1 MNPTNTPDDAGRG
14 APDGAGDRATPPGS
28 ESAPIAG
35 RRMRALARAIVRG
48 RLWIALAWA
57 VAAVVLAPFARQAG
71 DALDVAGNR
80 TGESAAAEVERKL
93 GSDFASPFARYALLV
108 ITGIP
113 SPDSADGR
121 AVLREIK
128 VTIDSLPG
136 VARSAS
142 YLSTRDTA
150 LLSPNGTL
158 IVVGLTAPRQH
169 ADDWIVGM
177 RDVTRALQGRLRTQY
192 PGATLSWTGNA
203 ALNFDVRS
211 ATTDDATR
219 AERRIVPLTL
229 VLLLLVF
236 GTVVAASV
244 PLLVA
249 GLGIMMSLGM
259 AVLLAYAH
267 WPLSIVL
274 RNTVSMLGLGAG
286 IDYALLVVSR
296 FREGLASGDS
306 PVDAA
311 EGALT
316 YAGHTVMLSA
326 TAVVISF
333 AALLIVPAAELRSI
347 ATGGLLVVGVSSLLA
362 TTLLPGLLAW
372 LGPRINAL
380 RIPLRWRSTAHPNAR
395 PHPGWIAWGAWA
407 SAHPWSVLALGGI
420 PLVALG
426 SQAGR
431 INANLPSGDWLP
443 RHAESTA
450 ALQSL
455 ATMGKSGL
463 IQTLRIIIELPAGS
477 GVLTPAGWDA
487 ARHATAHLAADPR
500 IAFVRSL
507 PSVTGAVHPSPTFIN
522 LLPADVLRAF
532 SSRDGRE
539 TIMEVV
545 PREGVPIGAVVSL
558 AREIRVAG
566 PDALTGMAGA
576 RILVGGL
583 PAFNA
588 EYQDQVR
595 AHSATI
601 VWLVVAGSFVTLLI
615 GFRSVLVPIKAI
627 ILNLAS
633 VAAAFGAAVLVFQD
647 GYGVGLLG
655 LNAPIDGL
663 FPAVPLVVFCLVF
676 GFSMDYEVFLVSRVA
691 EAAERGESEEAA
703 VADGVARTGGVI
715 TSAAAIMIVV
725 FSAFALSD
733 FLLIKILG
741 FTLAAAIL
749 IDATLVRMAVGP
761 ALLRLAGKW
770 NWWPGRRR
778 SAGGHP

>member
-1 MNPTNTPDDAGRG
+1 VNPDNTPNVGGPG
-14 APDGAGDRATPPGS
+14 APNPAGTTRT
-28 ESAPIAG
+28 
-35 RRMRALARAIVRG
+35 RTLARAIVRG
-48 RLWIALAWA
+48 RLWIALLWVA
-57 VAAVVLAPFARQAG
+57 AAVVLAPFARRAG

-80 TGESAAAEVERKL
+80 TGASPAAEVERKL
-93 GSDFASPFARYALLV
+93 ASDFASPFARYALLV

-113 SPDSADGR
+113 SPESADGR
-121 AVLREIK
+121 AVLLEIK
-128 VTIDSLPG
+128 ATVDSMPG
-136 VARSAS
+136 VGRSAT

-150 LLSPNGTL
+150 LLSPHGTL
-158 IVVGLTAPRQH
+158 IVVGLNAPRQV
-169 ADDWIVGM
+169 ADDWIAEM
-177 RDVTRALQGRLRTQY
+177 RSVTHALQGRLRTRY

-203 ALNFDVRS
+203 ALNYDVRA

-236 GTVVAASV
+236 GTIVAASV
-244 PLLVA
+244 PLVVA
-249 GLGIMMSLGM
+249 GLSIMMSLGL

-296 FREGLASGDS
+296 FREALAAGETSTE
-306 PVDAA
+306 AA
-311 EGALT
+311 ESALT
-316 YAGHTVMLSA
+316 HAGHTVLLSA

-333 AALLIVPAAELRSI
+333 AAMLIIPAAELRSI

-380 RIPLRWRSTAHPNAR
+380 RIPLPWQRGAALHSQPNPRWR
-395 PHPGWIAWGAWA
+395 AWGVWA
-407 SAHPWSVLALGGI
+407 SAHPWPVLALGGI

-426 SQAGR
+426 LQATR
-431 INANLPSGDWLP
+431 LSANLPSGDWLP
-443 RHAESTA
+443 RHSESTA
-450 ALQSL
+450 ALESL
-455 ATMGKSGL
+455 GQMGKSGL

-487 ARHATAHLAADPR
+487 ARHATTQLEADPR

-532 SSRDGRE
+532 ASRDGRE
-539 TIMEVV
+539 TILEVV
-545 PREGVPIGAVVSL
+545 PREGVPISAGVSM

-566 PDALTGMAGA
+566 PEALTGLAGA
-576 RILVGGL
+576 HVLVGGL

-588 EYQDQVR
+588 EYQDQVH
-595 AHSATI
+595 AHMATI

-615 GFRSVLVPIKAI
+615 GFRSVLVPVKAI
-627 ILNLAS
+627 ILNLVS

-647 GYGVGLLG
+647 GYGVRLLG
-655 LNAPIDGL
+655 LNGPIDGL
-663 FPAVPLVVFCLVF
+663 FPAVPLIVFCFVF

-691 EAAERGESEEAA
+691 EAAARGESEEAA

-725 FSAFALSD
+725 FAAFALSD

-761 ALLRLAGKW
+761 ALLRLAGEW
-770 NWWPGRRR
+770 NWWPGRRGSSR
-778 SAGGHP
+778 R

>member
-1 MNPTNTPDDAGRG
+1 MARESLSSGLVKRINTADDAGSRA
-14 APDGAGDRATPPGS
+14 APSGPGPVPAG
-28 ESAPIAG
+28 G
-35 RRMRALARAIVRG
+35 RRIPTLARAIVRG
-48 RLWIALAWA
+48 RLWIALVWA
-57 VAAVVLAPFARQAG
+57 VAAVVLAPFARRAG

-80 TGESAAAEVERKL
+80 TGQSAAAEVERRL
-93 GSDFASPFARYALLV
+93 ASDFASPFARYALLV

-121 AVLREIK
+121 GVLREIAA
-128 VTIDSLPG
+128 TIDSMPG
-136 VARSAS
+136 VARTAS

-158 IVVGLTAPRQH
+158 IVVGLTEPRRY
-169 ADDWIVGM
+169 ADDWIAGM

-192 PGATLSWTGNA
+192 PHATLSWTGNA
-203 ALNFDVRS
+203 ALNYDVRS

-236 GTVVAASV
+236 GTAVAACV
-244 PLLVA
+244 PLVVA

-259 AVLLAYAH
+259 AVLLAYVH

-296 FREGLASGDS
+296 FREALAAGET
-306 PVDAA
+306 PVEAA
-311 EGALT
+311 ESALT
-316 YAGHTVMLSA
+316 HAGHTVMLSA

-347 ATGGLLVVGVSSLLA
+347 ATGGLLVVGASSLLA

-380 RIPLRWRSTAHPNAR
+380 RIPLRWRSHVHLHAR
-395 PHPGWIAWGAWA
+395 PHPGWQAWGTWA

-420 PLVALG
+420 PLAALG
-426 SQAGR
+426 SQAWR

-443 RHAESTA
+443 RHSESSA
-450 ALQSL
+450 ALESL
-455 ATMGKSGL
+455 GTMGKSGL
-463 IQTLRIIIELPAGS
+463 IQTLRIIIELPHGS

-487 ARHATAHLAADPR
+487 VRHATARLAADPR
-500 IAFVRSL
+500 IAIVRSL
-507 PSVTGAVHPSPTFIN
+507 PSVTGAVHPSPSFVN

-539 TIMEVV
+539 TILEVV
-545 PREGVPIGAVVSL
+545 PREGVPISAVVSF

-566 PDALTGMAGA
+566 PDTLTGIQGA
-576 RILVGGL
+576 RVLVGGL

-595 AHSATI
+595 AHMATI

-627 ILNLAS
+627 ILNLVS
-633 VAAAFGAAVLVFQD
+633 VAAAFGASVLVFQD

-663 FPAVPLVVFCLVF
+663 FPAVPLIVFCFVF

-691 EAAERGESEEAA
+691 EAAARGESEETA

-725 FSAFALSD
+725 FAAFALSD

-761 ALLRLAGKW
+761 ALLRLAGEW

-778 SAGGHP
+778 SGGA